1 MTDKETADQVTHLR
15 IKANMLR
22 MGERIAFGS
31 DSYALEC
38 AAETIE
44 RLIRERDEANAAAEA
59 HEVKWRSICKA
70 ERSDGGM
77 CACSYDKPDDVCAF
91 HSPKLAAAEA
101 RVAELEGALAHA
113 RAWHES
119 EAKALSKSGRSDAD
133 YHWRRGGHA
142 DQIADIRQVLPDAE
156 YHAALDRINARAALG
171 RGA

>member
-1 MTDKETADQVTHLR
+1 MTDKEIADQVTRLR

-44 RLIRERDEANAAAEA
+44 RLIRERAAAV
-59 HEVKWRSICKA
+59 HLGKA
-70 ERSDGGM
+70 GAYKANPEYTWAEWAADRQKELD
-77 CACSYDKPDDVCAF
+77 
-91 HSPKLAAAEA
+91 AAEA
-101 RVAELEGALAHA
+101 RVTELEGALAQA

-142 DQIADIRQVLPDAE
+142 DQIADIRQLLPDAE
-156 YHAALDRINARAALG
+156 YHAALERINARAALG
-171 RGA
+171 RDKP